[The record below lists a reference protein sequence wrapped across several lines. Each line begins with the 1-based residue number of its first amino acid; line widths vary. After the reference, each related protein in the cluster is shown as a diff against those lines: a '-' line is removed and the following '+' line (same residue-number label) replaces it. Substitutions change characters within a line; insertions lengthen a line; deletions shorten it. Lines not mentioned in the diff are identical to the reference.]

1 MATRAESF
9 KADADAHAREKP
21 RGGAR
26 RKRRVARK
34 KPKKSAWSRDRKHA
48 RVKATHVLE
57 ENKPGRRPSRV
68 STRRSAN
75 RAKADAPFNITEE
88 KRKGAPELRA
98 RKEIVR
104 RTKVRGAGT
113 P

>member
-1 MATRAESF
+1 MATRAERF
-9 KADADAHAREKP
+9 RADANANANEER

-34 KPKKSAWSRDRKHA
+34 KPKKAAWSRDKNHA
-48 RVKATHVLE
+48 RVKATHALE
-57 ENKPGRRPSRV
+57 ENKPGRRPSRE
-68 STRRSAN
+68 STRGSAN

-88 KRKGAPELRA
+88 KRKGAPEPRA
-98 RKEIVR
+98 RKELVR